1 MFETILNAIPPE
13 VIRGLGVGAATVPAT
28 WALVE
33 RGLKPTS
40 SALTN
45 RLTNVGVNCGAYLAL
60 HASGQVSFGPG
71 WEGYLAALTYGVLA
85 VGATEVLH
93 VGIKNFAPK
102 LTRPSG
108 G

>member
-28 WALVE
+28 WALIE

-40 SALTN
+40 TAFTN
-45 RLTNVGVNCGAYLAL
+45 RMTSVGVNVGAYLGL

-71 WEGYLAALTYGVLA
+71 WEGYLAAVTYGVLA

-93 VGIKNFAPK
+93 LGIKRFAPG

-108 G
+108 E